1 MINWLITMFT
11 EWLMLI
17 YYFHSFSNINM
28 ENPYNVFRLDIL
40 LLLSFNNQSWDM
52 SNMQSPKI
60 KDQEMD
66 VICFGFY
73 N

>member
-60 KDQEMD
+60 KRSGNGCNMLRLL
-66 VICFGFY
+66 
-73 N
+73 

>member
-17 YYFHSFSNINM
+17 YYFHSFSDINM

-60 KDQEMD
+60 KRSGNGYSYRW
-66 VICFGFY
+66 C
-73 N
+73 

>member
-60 KDQEMD
+60 KSSGNGCNMLRLL
-66 VICFGFY
+66 
-73 N
+73 